1 MYYELRTY
9 TAAPGKLADL
19 QTRFREHTIH
29 IFARHYMTVVGF
41 WTPDEPGNDKLVYL
55 MSYPDRESCDASWA
69 AFRNDPEWKEA
80 KAQSEV
86 NGILAAHIENQYL
99 TPTDFSPLK

>member
-19 QTRFREHTIH
+19 QARFRDHTIG
-29 IFARHYMTVVGF
+29 IFARHNMTVVGF
-41 WTPDEPGNDKLVYL
+41 WTPDVPDNDKLVYL
-55 MSYPDRESCDASWA
+55 MSYPDRASCDASWA
-69 AFRNDPEWKEA
+69 AFRIDPEWKEV
-80 KAQSEV
+80 KSNSEV
-86 NGILAAHIENQYL
+86 NGILAPHIESQYL